1 MREFLMKV
9 LGICLVLSIVNLWYL
24 ALAGAAIAAIVLNSY
39 LEVREQSYKRQAEEI
54 ERLAEDLKATI
65 KSIESEQGVL
75 RLKVQNLAN
84 PGRKL

>member
-75 RLKVQNLAN
+75 RLKIQNLAN

>member
-39 LEVREQSYKRQAEEI
+39 LEVREQSYKRQAEEV